1 MNTTAN
7 RLKQLREKTGLNQ
20 SQLAKK
26 IGISEQLISKYERGE
41 RNPKIENLEA
51 LANFFK
57 VPVSYLRGEG
67 AVNRLKELRQQ
78 AGLSLAEVGKGVGLA
93 TNTIYRYET
102 GQREPKIE
110 TWQKLANYFGV
121 SVPSLMGLNEENIS
135 RIYIFKGNNSGGY
148 RFVVL
153 ANSAKEAWELIK
165 DRIDMNRNTYGY
177 DNEFVRDIRNYSI
190 SSIDLNDAA
199 PQVIEDWRR

>member
-1 MNTTAN
+1 MKN
-7 RLKQLREKTGLNQ
+7 RIKELRQENNLTLRQLGKKLDMKNSTLSQYETGKRDPND
-20 SQLAKK
+20 K
-26 IGISEQLISKYERGE
+26 IGQ
-41 RNPKIENLEA
+41 KIA
-51 LANFFK
+51 DFFH
-57 VPVSYLRGEG
+57 VPISYLRGESNP
-67 AVNRLKELRQQ
+67 NRIKKMRQ
-78 AGLSLAEVGKGVGLA
+78 VKGVSQQDVAKALCLTRQA
-93 TNTIYRYET
+93 IALYET

-135 RIYIFKGNNSGGY
+135 RIYTFKCNNSGGY